1 LIWIKQRVF
10 AIRFHLCMSGF
21 VFSEAVYELILFGFV
36 PLFLMVASV
45 WILWHVLEK
54 IDGVI
59 DPRSFLAFILII
71 IPLVILIYG
80 GLTVVLYNKMTAISG
95 GSQLVSTPL
104 EPTSRVILAG
114 AVIYI
119 GLRVWLW
126 SHWRKI

>member
-1 LIWIKQRVF
+1 
-10 AIRFHLCMSGF
+10 MSGF